1 MNTNSKNLNQ
11 TREIQV
17 QINRP
22 SYDYQKFIK
31 THDINSFKG
40 FSVTHTVRDIITKS
54 CSPGRE
60 CLIKNIVNRLP
71 FLVWLK
77 DYNFRE
83 TFLADLFAGLTVG
96 IMQIPQGMG
105 YALLASLSPIY
116 GLYTSFFP
124 VFIYFFLGT
133 SRQLSMGTFAITSLM
148 TSSLINNLEGKYAPP
163 ENFNKTLND
172 ITQEIDSSNFL
183 SDDREQAKAL
193 IGMAS
198 AFWIGIIQI
207 VMFCFNLGFITSFL
221 SEPMINGF
229 LTGNLIF
236 FFNLFLKKLDKN

>member
-1 MNTNSKNLNQ
+1 MNTNESNEI
-11 TREIQV
+11 REVQV

-22 SYDYQKFIK
+22 SYDYQKFKK
-31 THDINSFKG
+31 THDTSSFKG
-40 FSVTHTVRDIITKS
+40 FSVRHTVSDMIAKS

-60 CLIKNIVNRLP
+60 CLIQNVVNRLP
-71 FLVWLK
+71 FLIWLK
-77 DYNFRE
+77 EYNFKE

-148 TSSLINNLEGKYAPP
+148 TSTLITNLEDKYAPP

-172 ITQEIDSSNFL
+172 LTQEIDASNFL

-229 LTGNLIF
+229 LTGN
-236 FFNLFLKKLDKN
+236 